1 MMVTSNEFRGDALK
15 EAIRKATKAYGRS
28 GENVE
33 RRQHRCNDLLLQMN
47 HLSRQ
52 AGPHADEAERL
63 ADGAESLRRE
73 AIASGLLAIASL
85 LGGLAA
91 SLIKG
96 GCISRAL
103 SRIRKGNLSRET
115 ILEFLQIFGPIAF
128 AASALLTAQK
138 FLDSQEL
145 ARQAR
150 ELSARAE
157 TDGEAYLAAFDEYD
171 RTGCGESV
179 GFTGS

>member
-1 MMVTSNEFRGDALK
+1 MATSNEFRAAALK
-15 EAIRKATKAYGRS
+15 EAVRNATMVYKRS
-28 GENVE
+28 GTIDE
-33 RRQHRCNDLLLQMN
+33 RRQRRCNDLLLQMN

-52 AGPHADEAERL
+52 AGRHADEAERL
-63 ADGAESLRRE
+63 ADQAESLRRE

-96 GCISRAL
+96 GRIARAL
-103 SRIRKGNLSRET
+103 SRMRKGNLSRET

-145 ARQAR
+145 ARRAQ

-157 TDGEAYLAAFDEYD
+157 SDGEAYLAAFDEYD
-171 RTGCGESV
+171 RIGCGESV